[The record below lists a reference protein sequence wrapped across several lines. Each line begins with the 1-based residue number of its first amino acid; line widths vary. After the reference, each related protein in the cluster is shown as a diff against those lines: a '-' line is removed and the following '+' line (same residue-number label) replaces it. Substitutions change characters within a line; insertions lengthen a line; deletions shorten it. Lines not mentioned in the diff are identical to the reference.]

1 MQIIKTDKLERT
13 NFLDD
18 LRGEF
23 GRRYGAEPKIFR
35 APGRV
40 NLIGEHT
47 DYNDGFVMPVA
58 IQFYAYVAVA
68 PRNDCSIRVCSQNL
82 GQSAEFS
89 LKEDGE
95 FPRGHWSDY
104 VRGVAGVLRAQGVTV
119 GGADLLI
126 HSEVPIGSGLSSSA
140 AIEVAT
146 ALALLTNADRTLASI
161 EIAKACQSAEHK
173 YVGSKC
179 GIMDQFI
186 ACFGQAGRAVLLDC
200 RNLDYELLSLGEE
213 ARIVVCNTGVKH
225 ENASSGYNQ
234 RRADC
239 YAGVNALRAHGMPG
253 IRALRDVT
261 PASLDELKSC
271 LPELVYRRCRHVVT
285 ENERV
290 KEAGN
295 ALKANDMETF
305 GALMYESHLSLQTD
319 YEVSCKELDLM
330 VDIARTLPG
339 VYGARMTGG
348 GFGGCTVNLVREN
361 CVEQFIVATKREYAR
376 ATGLS
381 ADIYSCIAAQS
392 AGPVELM

>member
-1 MQIIKTDKLERT
+1 MPVTQTDKPEQA
-13 NFLDD
+13 NFLNN
-18 LRGEF
+18 LRRGF
-23 GRRYGAEPKIFR
+23 RRRYGTEPKIFR

-68 PRNDCSIRVCSQNL
+68 RREDTKICVCSQNF
-82 GQSAEFS
+82 GQSVEFD
-89 LKEDGE
+89 LHANGE
-95 FPRGHWSDY
+95 FPKGHWSDY
-104 VRGVAGVLRAQGVTV
+104 IRGVAGILRAQGVTV

-146 ALALLTNADRTLASI
+146 ALALLANSDRTLAPI
-161 EIAKACQSAEHK
+161 EIAKACQSAEHE

-200 RNLDYELLSLGEE
+200 RNLDYELLSMGKE
-213 ARIVVCNTGVKH
+213 ARIVVCNTGVRH
-225 ENASSGYNQ
+225 DNASSGYNQ

-239 YAGVNALRAHGMPG
+239 YAGVAALRAHGMPG
-253 IRALRDVT
+253 IRALRDVSS
-261 PASLDELKSC
+261 ASLEELKSC

-290 KEAGN
+290 KAAAN
-295 ALKANDMETF
+295 AIMLSDMETF
-305 GALMYESHLSLQTD
+305 GALMHESHVSLQTD

-330 VDIARTLPG
+330 VDIAHTLPG

-348 GFGGCTVNLVREN
+348 GFGGCTVNLVRED
-361 CVEQFIVATKREYAR
+361 CVEPFVVATKREYAH

-381 ADIYSCIAAQS
+381 AEVYCCVAAQG
-392 AGPVELM
+392 AGPVEAM